1 MQHNQHERDLNIK
14 ERTNI
19 RCKEQL
25 GTSNFKEEQGK
36 TSIKEKNK
44 WYMKNKKAI

>member
-14 ERTNI
+14 ERTKI

-25 GTSNFKEEQGK
+25 GTKQFQRRTRENKHQRKEQK
-36 TSIKEKNK
+36 
-44 WYMKNKKAI
+44 